1 MTMGEL
7 PTLGHISNLRRIDVP
22 EPLERA
28 PYIARGKHIL
38 IGQRKYR
45 GQTDALILLGKCI
58 EQTRVSNK
66 YDANVWLDIRTPHV
80 IYICGKRG
88 SGKSYDLGI
97 ISEGLILTSGS
108 KVTTKEAAITTV
120 IFDTQSQFWAL
131 ADAPKDTLPEDL
143 EQLDQLRQWELPAI
157 GLSRARL
164 FKPAGESS
172 DLPDVED
179 FVIDPA
185 ELDVDDWCGLF
196 GLERYSPQGQCIRT
210 LLQKVQ
216 VEGYEMEEVSGG
228 QIRRVRIP
236 PAPRH
241 AIPDLIRCLRRDA
254 EMIDQSQKQT
264 RDAVLW
270 KLESL
275 QGSNL
280 FQPGGLNIREVL
292 RPGQI
297 SVFLLRNLDNA
308 TKSLVVSVLTKKIF
322 RLMGDYHTKRK
333 VSRRFGRALPNE
345 YQGLP
350 DGVWVLIDEAHL
362 VCPADAH
369 TAAKES
375 LVEYVKRGRDAGLSL
390 VLATQQPS
398 AVDPRIVSQV
408 DLLIVHRLVVDSD
421 ISAALARVPADFPK
435 EVSFGSARVSDRHA
449 LVRALDTGEA
459 WVADAETGRAFLV
472 AMRPRVSAHG
482 GDEPVVI

>member
-1 MTMGEL
+1 MSEL
-7 PTLGHISNLRRIDVP
+7 PTLGHIGNLRRIDVS

-38 IGQRKYR
+38 LGQRKFR
-45 GQTDALILLGKCI
+45 GQTDALVLLGKCI

-80 IYICGKRG
+80 IYVCGKRG

-97 ISEGLILTSGS
+97 ISEGLMLESES
-108 KVTTKEAAITTV
+108 RVTTKDIAITTV
-120 IFDTQSQFWAL
+120 VFDTQSQFWAL
-131 ADAPKDTLPEDL
+131 SDAPRGTLAEDL
-143 EQLDQLRQWELPAI
+143 EQLDQLQQWNLPAI
-157 GLSRARL
+157 GLSGVRL
-164 FKPAGESS
+164 FKPAGEHS
-172 DLPDVED
+172 DLPKVED

-196 GLERYSPQGQCIRT
+196 GLERYTPQGQCIRT
-210 LLQKVQ
+210 LLQKVR
-216 VEGYEMEEVSGG
+216 VDGYEIEEVSGG
-228 QIRRVRIP
+228 QLRRVRVSP
-236 PAPRH
+236 TPRY
-241 AIPDLIRCLRRDA
+241 AIADLIRCLRKDL
-254 EMIDQSQKQT
+254 EMLDQSQKQT

-275 QGSNL
+275 QDSSL
-280 FQPGGLNIREVL
+280 FQTGGLNVREVL

-297 SVFLLRNLDNA
+297 SVFLLRNLDNS
-308 TKSLVVSVLTKKIF
+308 TKSLVVSIFAKKIF
-322 RLMGDYHTKRK
+322 DLMGAYHTKRK
-333 VSRRFGRALPNE
+333 VSRRFGGDLPEE
-345 YQGLP
+345 YHRLP

-398 AVDPRIVSQV
+398 AVDSRVVSQI
-408 DLLIVHRLVVDSD
+408 DLLIVHRLVVDGD
-421 ISAALARVPADFPK
+421 ISAALARVPANFPK
-435 EVSFGSARVSDRHA
+435 EVSFGSAKISERHA
-449 LVRALDTGEA
+449 LIRALDTGEA
-459 WVADAETGRAFLV
+459 WIADAETGRAFLV

>member
-1 MTMGEL
+1 MSEL
-7 PTLGHISNLRRIDVP
+7 PTIGHIGNLRRIDVS

-38 IGQRKYR
+38 LGQRKFR
-45 GQTDALILLGKCI
+45 GQTDALVLLGKCI

-97 ISEGLILTSGS
+97 LAEGLILGSNS
-108 KVTTKEAAITTV
+108 KVTTKDKAITSI

-131 ADAPKDTLPEDL
+131 ADAPKDTLTEDL
-143 EQLDQLRQWELPAI
+143 EQLDQLRQWALPTI
-157 GLSRARL
+157 GLSGARL
-164 FKPAGESS
+164 FKPAGEQS
-172 DLPDVED
+172 DLPKVAD
-179 FVIDPA
+179 FALDPA

-210 LLQKVQ
+210 LLQKVR
-216 VEGYEMEEVSGG
+216 VDGYEIEETSGG
-228 QIRRVRIP
+228 QLRRVRV
-236 PAPRH
+236 PAAIRY
-241 AIPDLIRCLRRDA
+241 AIPDLVHCLRKDL

-275 QGSNL
+275 QDSNL
-280 FQPGGLNIREVL
+280 FQSGGLNIREVL

-297 SVFLLRNLDNA
+297 SVFLLRNLDNS
-308 TKSLVVSVLTKKIF
+308 TKSLVVSIFAKKIF
-322 RLMGDYHTKRK
+322 GLMGDYHTKRK
-333 VSRRFGRALPNE
+333 VSRRFGRELPE
-345 YQGLP
+345 RYQELP
-350 DGVWVLIDEAHL
+350 DGVWILVDEAHL

-398 AVDPRIVSQV
+398 SVDSRVVSQI
-408 DLLIVHRLVVDSD
+408 DLLIVHRLVVDGD

-435 EVSFGSARVSDRHA
+435 EVSFGSAKISERHA

-459 WVADAETGRAFLV
+459 WVADAETGRALLV

>member
-1 MTMGEL
+1 MSEL
-7 PTLGHISNLRRIDVP
+7 PTLGHIGNLRRVDVP

-38 IGQRKYR
+38 LGQRKYR
-45 GQTDALILLGKCI
+45 GHTNALVLLGKCI

-80 IYICGKRG
+80 IYVCGKRG

-97 ISEGLILTSGS
+97 LSEGLMLESKS
-108 KVTTKEAAITTV
+108 KVTTKDTAITTV
-120 IFDTQSQFWAL
+120 VFDTQSQFWAL
-131 ADAPKDTLPEDL
+131 ADAPRDTLADDL
-143 EQLDQLRQWELPAI
+143 EQLDRLQQWDLTAI
-157 GLSRARL
+157 GLSGSRL
-164 FKPAGESS
+164 FKPAGEHS
-172 DLPDVED
+172 DLPNVED
-179 FVIDPA
+179 FAIDPA
-185 ELDVDDWCGLF
+185 DLDIADWCGLF

-210 LLQKVQ
+210 LLQKVR
-216 VEGYEMEEVSGG
+216 VDGYEIEEASGG
-228 QIRRVRIP
+228 QLRQVQVS
-236 PAPRH
+236 ATPRS
-241 AIPDLIRCLRRDA
+241 AIPDLIRCLKKDL
-254 EMIDQSQKQT
+254 EMMDQSQKQT

-275 QGSNL
+275 QDSNL
-280 FQPGGLNIREVL
+280 FQAGGLNILEVL

-297 SVFLLRNLDNA
+297 SVFLLRNLDNS
-308 TKSLVVSVLTKKIF
+308 TKSLVVSVLVKKIF
-322 RLMGDYHTKRK
+322 GLMGDYHTKRK
-333 VSRRFGRALPNE
+333 VSRRFGLELTEE
-345 YQGLP
+345 YHGLP

-362 VCPADAH
+362 VCPADVH

-398 AVDPRIVSQV
+398 AVDSRVISQI
-408 DLLIVHRLVVDSD
+408 DLLIVHRLVVDGD

-435 EVSFGSARVSDRHA
+435 EVSFGSARISDRHA
-449 LVRALDTGEA
+449 LVRQLDTGEA
-459 WVADAETGRAFLV
+459 WVADAETSRALLV

>member
-1 MTMGEL
+1 MSEL
-7 PTLGHISNLRRIDVP
+7 PTIGHIGNLRRIDVS
-22 EPLERA
+22 EPLDRA

-38 IGQRKYR
+38 LGQRKFR
-45 GQTDALILLGKCI
+45 GQTDALVLLGKCI

-97 ISEGLILTSGS
+97 LSEGLILESNS
-108 KVTTKEAAITTV
+108 KVTTKDKAITTV
-120 IFDTQSQFWAL
+120 VFDTQSQFWTL
-131 ADAPKDTLPEDL
+131 ADAPKNTLVEDL
-143 EQLDQLRQWELPAI
+143 EQLDQLQQWNLDAI
-157 GLSRARL
+157 GLLGARF
-164 FKPAGESS
+164 FKPAGEQS
-172 DLPDVED
+172 DLPRVED
-179 FVIDPA
+179 FVLDPA

-210 LLQKVQ
+210 LLQKVR
-216 VEGYEMEEVSGG
+216 VDGYEIEEASGG
-228 QIRRVRIP
+228 QLRRVRV
-236 PAPRH
+236 PATPRY
-241 AIPDLIRCLRRDA
+241 AIPDLIRCLRKDL
-254 EMIDQSQKQT
+254 EIIDQSQKQT

-275 QGSNL
+275 RDSNL
-280 FQPGGLNIREVL
+280 FQAGGLNIHEVL

-297 SVFLLRNLDNA
+297 SVFLLRNLDNS
-308 TKSLVVSVLTKKIF
+308 TKSLVVSVFAKKIF
-322 RLMGDYHTKRK
+322 NLMGDYHTKRK
-333 VSRRFGRALPNE
+333 VSRRSGRQLPE
-345 YQGLP
+345 QYHGLP

-362 VCPADAH
+362 VCPADVH

-390 VLATQQPS
+390 VLATQQPA
-398 AVDPRIVSQV
+398 AVDSRVVSQI
-408 DLLIVHRLVVDSD
+408 DLLIVHRLVVDGD

-435 EVSFGSARVSDRHA
+435 EVSFGSAKISERHA

-459 WVADAETGRAFLV
+459 WVADAETGRALLV

>member
-1 MTMGEL
+1 MSEL
-7 PTLGHISNLRRIDVP
+7 PTIGHIGNLRRIDVS

-38 IGQRKYR
+38 LGQRKFR

-97 ISEGLILTSGS
+97 LSEGLILGSNS
-108 KVTTKEAAITTV
+108 KVATKDKAITSV

-131 ADAPKDTLPEDL
+131 ADAPKDTLTEDL
-143 EQLDQLRQWELPAI
+143 EQLDQLRQWGLLTI
-157 GLSRARL
+157 GLSGARL
-164 FKPAGESS
+164 FKPAGEQS
-172 DLPDVED
+172 DLPKVED
-179 FVIDPA
+179 FVLDPA

-210 LLQKVQ
+210 LLQKVR
-216 VEGYEMEEVSGG
+216 VDGYEIEEASGG
-228 QIRRVRIP
+228 QLRRVRV
-236 PAPRH
+236 PATPRY
-241 AIPDLIRCLRRDA
+241 AIPDLVHCLRKDL

-275 QGSNL
+275 QDSNL
-280 FQPGGLNIREVL
+280 FQSGGLNIREVL

-308 TKSLVVSVLTKKIF
+308 TKSLVVSIFAKKIF
-322 RLMGDYHTKRK
+322 GLMGDYHTKHK
-333 VSRRFGRALPNE
+333 VSRRFGRELSDE

-390 VLATQQPS
+390 VLATQQPA
-398 AVDPRIVSQV
+398 AVDSRVVSQI
-408 DLLIVHRLVVDSD
+408 DLLIVHRLVVDGD
-421 ISAALARVPADFPK
+421 ISAALARVPADFPR
-435 EVSFGSARVSDRHA
+435 EVSFGSAKISERHA

-459 WVADAETGRAFLV
+459 WVADAETGRALLV

>member
-1 MTMGEL
+1 MSEL
-7 PTLGHISNLRRIDVP
+7 PTIGHIGNLRRIDVS
-22 EPLERA
+22 EPLDRA

-38 IGQRKYR
+38 LGQRKFR
-45 GQTDALILLGKCI
+45 GQTDALVLLGKCI

-97 ISEGLILTSGS
+97 LAEGLILGSNS
-108 KVTTKEAAITTV
+108 KVTTKDKAITSI

-131 ADAPKDTLPEDL
+131 ADAPKDTLTEDL
-143 EQLDQLRQWELPAI
+143 EQLDQLRQWALPTI
-157 GLSRARL
+157 GLSGARL
-164 FKPAGESS
+164 FKPAGEQS
-172 DLPDVED
+172 DLPKVED
-179 FVIDPA
+179 FALDPA

-210 LLQKVQ
+210 LLQKVR
-216 VEGYEMEEVSGG
+216 VDGYEIEETSGG
-228 QIRRVRIP
+228 QLRRVRV
-236 PAPRH
+236 PATPRY
-241 AIPDLIRCLRRDA
+241 AIPDLVHCLRKDL

-275 QGSNL
+275 QDSNL
-280 FQPGGLNIREVL
+280 FQAGGLNIREVL

-297 SVFLLRNLDNA
+297 SVFLLRNLDNS
-308 TKSLVVSVLTKKIF
+308 TKSLVVSIFAKKIF
-322 RLMGDYHTKRK
+322 GLMGDYHTKRK
-333 VSRRFGRALPNE
+333 VSRRFGRKLPE
-345 YQGLP
+345 RYQELP
-350 DGVWVLIDEAHL
+350 DGVWILVDEAHL
-362 VCPADAH
+362 VCPADAY

-398 AVDPRIVSQV
+398 AVDSRVVSQI
-408 DLLIVHRLVVDSD
+408 DLLIVHRLVVDGD

-435 EVSFGSARVSDRHA
+435 EVSFGSAKISERHA

-459 WVADAETGRAFLV
+459 WVADAETGRALLV